1 MAFWFG
7 GGNDPFAAIQR
18 QVEADMARNAQ
29 EVQRTI
35 DAMNA
40 RVLADAEA
48 MKKADEANK
57 KAEEANWAR
66 IQADVKAQQDRI
78 AAQFAPQVRRGL
90 FGEIIGT
97 W

>member
-1 MAFWFG
+1 MAFWGFS
-7 GGNDPFAAIQR
+7 GNPDFSAIQR

-29 EVQRTI
+29 EVQRTF

-57 KAEEANWAR
+57 KKEEENWAK
-66 IQADVKAQQDRI
+66 IQADNDRMI
-78 AAQFAPQVRRGL
+78 WQMRNPPWL
-90 FGEIIGT
+90 
-97 W
+97 WK

>member
-1 MAFWFG
+1 MAFWGLSGIPDFS
-7 GGNDPFAAIQR
+7 AIQR

-29 EVQRTI
+29 EVQRTF

-57 KAEEANWAR
+57 KKEEENWAK
-66 IQADVKAQQDRI
+66 IQADIQAQNDRMI
-78 AAQFAPQVRRGL
+78 RQMQNPPWL
-90 FGEIIGT
+90 
-97 W
+97 WK